1 MENMV
6 RFIGDCHGHFEPY
19 KRIIRACETSVQVGD
34 MGIGFRRSDGYRDG
48 EEYSNPPHYAMVKGN
63 HRFIR
68 GNHDNPGSCRR
79 HSQWIPDGTIE
90 GNTMYIGGAVSI
102 DKAFRREGYSW
113 WADEECSMN
122 ELYAMVDKYVEAK
135 PEIMVTHEAPQEV
148 AETMV
153 NIKEN
158 RKLDPQWSSRTRQ
171 AFQSMWSCHS
181 PKLWIYGHWHM
192 HFMHKLRDT
201 LFICLPELNY
211 IDVNKKDLTLIL
223 PWE

>member
-1 MENMV
+1 MSDIV
-6 RFIGDCHGHFEPY
+6 RFIGDVHGHFEPY
-19 KRIIRACETSVQVGD
+19 KRIIGACETSVQVGD

-48 EEYSNPPHYAMVKGN
+48 EEYSNPPHYAMVRGN

-113 WADEECSMN
+113 WADEECSMD
-122 ELYAMVDKYVEAK
+122 ELYVMVDKYVEAK

-148 AETMV
+148 AEQMV
-153 NIKEN
+153 QIKEN
-158 RKLDPQWSSRTRQ
+158 RKLQPEWSSRTRQ
-171 AFQSMWSCHS
+171 ALQSMWTCHS

-192 HFMHKLRDT
+192 SFIHSIRGTM
-201 LFICLPELNY
+201 FICLPELNY
-211 IDVNKKDLTLIL
+211 VDVNTKDLTLIL
-223 PWE
+223 P